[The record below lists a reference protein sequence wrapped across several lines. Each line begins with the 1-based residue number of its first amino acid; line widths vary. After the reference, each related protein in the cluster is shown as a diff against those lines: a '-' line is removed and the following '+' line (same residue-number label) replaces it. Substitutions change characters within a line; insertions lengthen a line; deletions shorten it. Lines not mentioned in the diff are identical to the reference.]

1 MGIIRFQSVEK
12 EFYSFVLFKIKLSS
26 ICIYNAFYM
35 NMKRYLWINSCVT
48 LSVIHLY
55 NKV

>member
-12 EFYSFVLFKIKLSS
+12 EFSSFVLFKIKLSS